1 MLGFE
6 RMRNKHYPVTSRTEK
21 EGIEINLSDK
31 LSCVV
36 LYDKWKYGGQGENS
50 QAQCVDV
57 SV

>member
-21 EGIEINLSDK
+21 EDIEINLFDK

-36 LYDKWKYGGQGENS
+36 LYVK
-50 QAQCVDV
+50 
-57 SV
+57 